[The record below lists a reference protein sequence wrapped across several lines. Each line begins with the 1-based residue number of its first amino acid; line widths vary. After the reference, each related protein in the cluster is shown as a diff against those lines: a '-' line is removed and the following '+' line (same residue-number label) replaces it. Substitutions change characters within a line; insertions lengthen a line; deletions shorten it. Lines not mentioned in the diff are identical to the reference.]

1 MAVRPGVGGSAAKD
15 PGEVGIVGLFTL
27 LLSWVTGRIVA
38 PLNNGELDAD
48 FGEQGVKGLG
58 RSELCALGVMGD
70 ESLPLFVSAFNEP
83 RSRLGTVDC
92 REGMLA
98 LVGRGRA
105 SIIGN
110 ERGYEREAP
119 GSLRGFRV

>member
-1 MAVRPGVGGSAAKD
+1 MAVRPGVGGSAATD

-48 FGEQGVKGLG
+48 LGVKGLG
-58 RSELCALGVMGD
+58 RSELCAPGVMGD

-83 RSRLGTVDC
+83 KSRFGTVDC

-105 SIIGN
+105 TIVGKEWSYK
-110 ERGYEREAP
+110 RKAP